1 MARPPRPPHI
11 HKFGGASLANAAAIR
26 QAVEI
31 VLAHRPAP
39 LVVVVSAMA
48 GVTDALLD
56 GAARPARGDV
66 GHVRANADPLPPQP
80 AAPPPPLPPPRSPP
94 PPPPPPP
101 HPPP

>member
-1 MARPPRPPHI
+1 MARTPRPPHI

-39 LVVVVSAMA
+39 LVVVVSAIA

-56 GAARPARGDV
+56 AAARAAQGDAGHLRAAAEALHAQHAAAARALV
-66 GHVRANADPLPPQP
+66 
-80 AAPPPPLPPPRSPP
+80 PPRAARHDPVRP
-94 PPPPPPP
+94 LDQP
-101 HPPP
+101 